1 MCAHIGGYDRDL
13 QFVAWRHDL
22 TRQCVWGAK
31 KLHTPLEFPNW
42 DYHNRDTHNKN
53 GYD

>member
-22 TRQCVWGAK
+22 TSQCVRGAK
-31 KLHTPLEFPNW
+31 KLRLATSQLGISQQGHA
-42 DYHNRDTHNKN
+42 
-53 GYD
+53 